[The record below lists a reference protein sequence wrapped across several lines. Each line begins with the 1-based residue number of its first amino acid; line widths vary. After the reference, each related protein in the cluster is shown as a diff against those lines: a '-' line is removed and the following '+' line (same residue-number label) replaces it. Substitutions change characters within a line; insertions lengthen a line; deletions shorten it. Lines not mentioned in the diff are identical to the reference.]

1 MKSMA
6 IWTAEIK
13 EIEKLHES
21 FLGQLPELEK
31 ELEQLIKTDDANV
44 ILLYSR
50 RCLEVI
56 VSDLCESELKRPRK
70 TEPLKGIIDKLHKEE
85 KVPSHIITSM
95 HGLNEL
101 STYGAHPKDYDPVQ
115 VKPVL
120 NNLFI
125 VLKWYVGYKDLMLN
139 NLKTAREE
147 SWVVENETQV
157 KKAPFKRIKASI
169 LLQGLFLTLIITVS
183 LLVVFK
189 VINLGG
195 IPEAG
200 KSIAVLPFTNL
211 GNDPEQE
218 WLSVGFVDEIL
229 DKLFKLGGLKVIAR
243 TSSER
248 FKNTNLSLKEVARK
262 LNVTTI
268 MEGSVRKQGNN
279 IRITVQLID
288 ARTEAHL
295 WSEIYDR
302 DLSDVF
308 SIQSD
313 VAKSVARELKAV
325 ITPDAKQFIDKK
337 ATTNMEA
344 WEAYWRGML
353 HYNKL
358 NKEDM
363 DIAMK
368 YFELAKEEDPEFA
381 LAYVGMGRVWRG
393 LQQMSIIKVSEA
405 AAKAEEFALK
415 AVEMDSTY
423 SEVHHLLGGIR
434 TWTNWDW
441 KGGEESFR
449 KAIEL
454 NPQNAD
460 AHSTY
465 SHLLSILGR
474 YDEAMKHIDIALD
487 LDPFNT
493 KIIAFYGVD
502 LLFARRYD
510 DAVMAFREA
519 MDLSSAQGVADANII
534 DALSLA
540 GRESE
545 ATDMLRSFY
554 KDQESLNTINAGFK
568 EGGFQGA
575 VKRIADLLA
584 ERSKTKFVGPLHI
597 AVRYSLAGD
606 IDNAIA
612 WLEKAYEMHDPNLPY
627 LLSPVFDNLR
637 NDVRFQEL
645 VRKMNLPYKKLDY

>member
-21 FLGQLPELEK
+21 FHGQLPELEK

-248 FKNTNLSLKEVARK
+248 FKNTNLSLKEVARE

>member
-21 FLGQLPELEK
+21 FHGQLPELER

-139 NLKTAREE
+139 NLKTARVE

-157 KKAPFKRIKASI
+157 KKAPFKRIKASF

-645 VRKMNLPYKKLDY
+645 VRKMNLP

>member
-1 MKSMA
+1 MA
-6 IWTAEIK
+6 IWTVEIK

-31 ELEQLIKTDDANV
+31 ELEQLIKTEDANV

-70 TEPLKGIIDKLHKEE
+70 TEPLKGIIDKLYKEE

-125 VLKWYVGYKDLMLN
+125 VLKWYVGYKDLILN
-139 NLKTAREE
+139 NLKTVREE
-147 SWVVENETQV
+147 SWVGQNETQV
-157 KKAPFKRIKASI
+157 KKAPAKRIKASI

-189 VINLGG
+189 VIDLGR

-248 FKNTNLSLKEVARK
+248 FKNTNLSLKEVARE

-268 MEGSVRKQGNN
+268 MEGSIRKQGNN

-358 NKEDM
+358 NKEDL

-368 YFELAKEEDPEFA
+368 YFELAKEKDPEFT

-441 KGGEESFR
+441 KRGEESFR

-510 DAVMAFREA
+510 DAVIAFREA

-545 ATDMLRSFY
+545 ATEMLRSFY
-554 KDQESLNTINAGFK
+554 RDPESLNNINAGFK

-575 VKRIADLLA
+575 VKRIAELLA
-584 ERSKTKFVGPLHI
+584 ERSKTKFVGPLHV
-597 AVRYSLAGD
+597 AVRYSMAGD

-612 WLEKAYEMHDPNLPY
+612 WLGKAYEMHDPNLPY
-627 LLSPVFDNLR
+627 LLSPAFDNLR
-637 NDVRFQEL
+637 DDVRFQEL
-645 VRKMNLPYKKLDY
+645 ARKMNLPYKKLDH